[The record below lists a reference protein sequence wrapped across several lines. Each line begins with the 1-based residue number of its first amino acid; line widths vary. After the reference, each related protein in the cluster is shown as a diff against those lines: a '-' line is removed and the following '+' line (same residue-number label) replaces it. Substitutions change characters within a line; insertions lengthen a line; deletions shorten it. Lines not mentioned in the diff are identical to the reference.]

1 MSNDNLEYICH
12 EQNILKTKEK
22 KIMAYNVNDSHI
34 KISYKIMDNAGY
46 LLGTGYEILCKFDEL
61 SLVAYK
67 DIMKDMIHNYFT
79 ANLGNTKLVECSV
92 INLRLLLGCKE
103 SSKERKDMEE
113 VLKKI
118 ISFCKGINPN
128 MSLAELLLGMEIIV

>member
-1 MSNDNLEYICH
+1 
-12 EQNILKTKEK
+12 
-22 KIMAYNVNDSHI
+22 MAYNVNDSHI
-34 KISYKIMDNAGY
+34 KVSYKIMDNAGS